1 LQESSMD
8 KEPERWVP
16 HVDTTAEGG
25 KEEEMTI
32 HERGQA
38 DGADPSVGQL
48 VERLSAQVTALV
60 RDELALATA
69 EMKRK
74 GAQAGVGIG
83 IGGAGAVVALL
94 GLGTLAAAAVLGLAT
109 VLAAWLAAL
118 IVGVALL
125 VLAGVISA
133 LGISQVRNAEPPVP
147 EQAMQS
153 TKRDIETVK
162 ESMHR

>member
-1 LQESSMD
+1 
-8 KEPERWVP
+8 
-16 HVDTTAEGG
+16 
-25 KEEEMTI
+25 MTI
-32 HERGQA
+32 HEQGQA
-38 DGADPSVGQL
+38 NGADASVGQL
-48 VERLSAQVTALV
+48 VERLSAQVSALV

-94 GLGTLAAAAVLGLAT
+94 GLGALVAAAVLGLAT

-118 IVGVALL
+118 IIGVVLL
-125 VLAGVISA
+125 VLAGMISA
-133 LGISQVRNAEPPVP
+133 FGIIQVRKSAPPVP
-147 EQAMQS
+147 EQAVQS

>member
-1 LQESSMD
+1 M
-8 KEPERWVP
+8 
-16 HVDTTAEGG
+16 TTREQ
-25 KEEEMTI
+25 
-32 HERGQA
+32 GQA
-38 DGADPSVGQL
+38 SADSSVAQL
-48 VERLSAQVTALV
+48 VERLSAQITALV
-60 RDELALATA
+60 RDEMALATA

-94 GLGTLAAAAVLGLAT
+94 GLGALVAAAVLGLAT

-118 IVGVALL
+118 VVGGVLL
-125 VLAGVISA
+125 VVAGA
-133 LGISQVRNAEPPVP
+133 LTAAGIGQVRNSAPPVP